1 MTSTPLVSIV
11 IPVYNGANFVAEA
24 IESALKQTYQNI
36 EILVINDGSRDDGA
50 TDQVVA
56 RYTDRVRYI
65 KKENGGVATALNLG
79 IQEMRGQYFS
89 WLSHDDLYLPNKIQA
104 QVDFLSGQG
113 FPDVVVY
120 TNHYNLIESSKTKY
134 LAQHTPC
141 TDLEF
146 RAKKLVANN
155 QIHGCALLIPHKA
168 FEVAGLFDVGLR
180 VAQDY
185 DLWFRIAKNFP
196 FRYLD
201 DASTIGRVHDK
212 QVGVRLHDRV
222 LIENDEFRL
231 HCLKQLDDAEVASVG
246 SGRKSLGFLYLA
258 LRMHRMGCPASHAY
272 LSSVLK
278 GMINQRPRQMG
289 EAFLTLFALGV
300 DLCHVTALNMVRN
313 LRSKMAR

>member
-1 MTSTPLVSIV
+1 MNSTPLVSIV

-24 IESALKQTYQNI
+24 IESALKQTYRNI
-36 EILVINDGSRDDGA
+36 EILVINDGSCDEGA
-50 TDQVVA
+50 TDEVVA
-56 RYTDRVRYI
+56 KYAGCVRYI

-79 IQEMRGQYFS
+79 IQEMRGKYFS

-104 QVDFLSGQG
+104 QIDFLSDQG

-120 TNHYNLIESSKTKY
+120 TNHYNLIESSKMQY
-134 LAQHTPC
+134 LAIHLPC

-155 QIHGCALLIPHKA
+155 QIHGCALLIPRKA
-168 FEVAGLFDVGLR
+168 FDAAGLFNVKLK

-185 DLWFRIAKNFP
+185 DLWFRIANILP

-201 DASTIGRVHDK
+201 DASTIGRVHEK

-231 HCLKQLDDAEVASVG
+231 HCLKQLSDAEIA
-246 SGRKSLGFLYLA
+246 SLGKGEKALGLLYLA
-258 LRMHRMGCPASHAY
+258 LRMYRMGCPASHAY
-272 LSSVLK
+272 LSSELK
-278 GMINQRPRQMG
+278 KLMSSQPRQIS
-289 EAFLTLFALGV
+289 AALLATFAIGV
-300 DLCHVTALNMVRN
+300 DLSHVMLLKMVRK
-313 LRSKMAR
+313 LRAITTS